1 MSKSKKKKARA
12 PKAKPEK
19 LVKCYLCELTCA
31 KVEDDFCHGCKQHV
45 CEKCCTN
52 GDVAWGGHAPEDH
65 RAADEGEDDEGA
77 W

>member
-1 MSKSKKKKARA
+1 
-12 PKAKPEK
+12 
-19 LVKCYLCELTCA
+19 
-31 KVEDDFCHGCKQHV
+31 V